1 MNGMNKIDFIQSE
14 LNRLQQNYESE
25 VEYLTNALS
34 NLPRKYDMFSDYNRF
49 PERKH
54 LKCSC
59 GNDTFYKFYGYVCSK
74 CFLEWLLPKEWKEVS
89 PEEQIIYYGI
99 EIKTEEEKNY

>member
-1 MNGMNKIDFIQSE
+1 MNKISFIQSE

-34 NLPRKYDMFSDYNRF
+34 NLPKKYDMFSDYNQF

-59 GNDTFYKFYGYVCSK
+59 GNNTFYYYHGYICSN
-74 CFLEWLLPKEWKEVS
+74 CFLKWYLSEEWKEVT
-89 PEEQIIYYGI
+89 PEEKIIYHGI
-99 EIKTEEEKNY
+99 EIKAEEE